1 MKQTVNLHDF
11 RNAFHSM
18 DRGNQFSYE
27 GLEILFDWFEDLEQ
41 MDGTEMELDV
51 IAICCDYSEAS
62 IKEILDAY
70 NIDMSDLPIDGDV
83 SEFVLDWLNDRTIVL
98 GVCLHG
104 EIVYQNF

>member
-1 MKQTVNLHDF
+1 
-11 RNAFHSM
+11 M

-41 MDGTEMELDV
+41 MEGQEIELDV

-62 IKEILDAY
+62 VKEIIDAFSIDLDGVKL
-70 NIDMSDLPIDGDV
+70 DEVD
-83 SEFVLDWLNDRTIVL
+83 EFVLDYLNDRTVVL

-104 EIVYQNF
+104 EIVFQNF